1 MLIKIPVSAG
11 ELIDKITILEIKK
24 IKIND
29 KLKLALIKKEHKY
42 LKDILI
48 AKIKLTKP
56 VKENYSLLKKINLM
70 LWDIEDKKRN
80 AEKNRKFDKTFISLA
95 RKVYIYNDKRAE
107 VKSIINNIT
116 GSDIVVDGGWL
127 SKGL

>member
-1 MLIKIPVSAG
+1 MLIKIPVSTG

-24 IKIND
+24 IKVND
-29 KLKLALIKKEHKY
+29 KLKLGSIKKEHKY

-48 AKIKLTKP
+48 AKVKLTKL
-56 VKENYSLLKKINLM
+56 VKENYSLLKKINLI

-80 AEKNRKFDKTFISLA
+80 AEKNQKFDKTFISLA

-107 VKSIINNIT
+107 VKSILNKIT
-116 GSDIVVDGGWL
+116 GSDIVEVK
-127 SKGL
+127 SYKKY

>member
-1 MLIKIPVSAG
+1 MLIKIPVSIG

-24 IKIND
+24 IKVND
-29 KLKLALIKKEHKY
+29 KLKFGLIKKEHKY

-48 AKIKLTKP
+48 TKVKLTKL
-56 VKENYSLLKKINLM
+56 VKENYSLLKKINLK

-80 AEKNRKFDKTFISLA
+80 AEKNQKFDKTFISLA

-107 VKSIINNIT
+107 VKSILNKIT
-116 GSDIVVDGGWL
+116 GSDIVEVK
-127 SKGL
+127 SYKKY

>member
-1 MLIKIPVSAG
+1 MIIKIPISTG

-29 KLKLALIKKEHKY
+29 KLKLGFIRKEHKC

-48 AKIKLTKP
+48 KKIKLTKP
-56 VKENYSLLKKINLM
+56 VKENYSLLKKINMM
-70 LWDIEDKKRN
+70 LWEIEDKKRN
-80 AEKNRKFDKTFISLA
+80 AEKNKKFDKTFISLA

-107 VKSIINNIT
+107 VKSIINKIT
-116 GSDIVVDGGWL
+116 DSDIVEVK
-127 SKGL
+127 SYKKY

>member
-1 MLIKIPVSAG
+1 MLIKIPVSTG

-29 KLKLALIKKEHKY
+29 KLKLTLINKEHKY

-48 AKIKLTKP
+48 AKIKLTKS
-56 VKENYSLLKKINLM
+56 VKENYSLLKKINSM
-70 LWDIEDKKRN
+70 LWDIEDKKRK
-80 AEKNRKFDKTFISLA
+80 AEKNKKFDKTFISLA

-116 GSDIVVDGGWL
+116 GSDIVEVK
-127 SKGL
+127 SYKKY

>member
-1 MLIKIPVSAG
+1 MIIKIPVSTG

-29 KLKLALIKKEHKY
+29 KLKLGFIRKEHKC

-48 AKIKLTKP
+48 KKIKLTKP
-56 VKENYSLLKKINLM
+56 VKENYSLLKKINMM
-70 LWDIEDKKRN
+70 LWEIEDKKRN
-80 AEKNRKFDKTFISLA
+80 AEKNKKFDKTFISLA

-107 VKSIINNIT
+107 VKSIINKIT
-116 GSDIVVDGGWL
+116 DSDIVEVK
-127 SKGL
+127 SYKKY

>member
-29 KLKLALIKKEHKY
+29 KLKLTLINKEHKY

-70 LWDIEDKKRN
+70 LWDIEDKKRK
-80 AEKNRKFDKTFISLA
+80 AEKNKKFDKTFISLA

-116 GSDIVVDGGWL
+116 GSDIVEVK
-127 SKGL
+127 SYKKY

>member
-1 MLIKIPVSAG
+1 MLIKIPISTG

-29 KLKLALIKKEHKY
+29 KLKLTLINKEHKY

-56 VKENYSLLKKINLM
+56 VKENYSLLKKINSM
-70 LWDIEDKKRN
+70 LWDIEDKKRK
-80 AEKNRKFDKTFISLA
+80 AEKNKKFDKTFISLA

-116 GSDIVVDGGWL
+116 GSDIVEVK
-127 SKGL
+127 SYKKY

>member
-1 MLIKIPVSAG
+1 MIIKIPVSTG

-29 KLKLALIKKEHKY
+29 KFKLGFIRKEHKY

-48 AKIKLTKP
+48 KKIKLTKP
-56 VKENYSLLKKINLM
+56 VKENYSLLKKINMM
-70 LWDIEDKKRN
+70 LWEIEDKKRN
-80 AEKNRKFDKTFISLA
+80 AEKNKKFDKIFISLA

-107 VKSIINNIT
+107 IKSIINKIT
-116 GSDIVVDGGWL
+116 DSDIVEVK
-127 SKGL
+127 SYKKY

>member
-80 AEKNRKFDKTFISLA
+80 AEKNQKFDKTFISLA

-116 GSDIVVDGGWL
+116 GSYIVEVK
-127 SKGL
+127 SYKKY

>member
-1 MLIKIPVSAG
+1 MIIKIPVSTG

-29 KLKLALIKKEHKY
+29 KLKLSFIRKEHKC

-48 AKIKLTKP
+48 KKIKLTKP
-56 VKENYSLLKKINLM
+56 VKENYSLLKKINIM
-70 LWDIEDKKRN
+70 LWEIEDKKRN
-80 AEKNRKFDKTFISLA
+80 AEKNQKFDKTFISLA

-107 VKSIINNIT
+107 VKSIINKIT
-116 GSDIVVDGGWL
+116 DSDIVEVK
-127 SKGL
+127 SYKKY

>member
-1 MLIKIPVSAG
+1 MIIKIPVSTG

-29 KLKLALIKKEHKY
+29 KLKLSFIRKEHKC

-48 AKIKLTKP
+48 KKIKLTKP
-56 VKENYSLLKKINLM
+56 VKENYSLLKKINMM
-70 LWDIEDKKRN
+70 LWEIEDKKRN
-80 AEKNRKFDKTFISLA
+80 AEKKQKFDKTFISLA

-107 VKSIINNIT
+107 VKSIINKIT
-116 GSDIVVDGGWL
+116 DSDIVEVK
-127 SKGL
+127 SYKKY

>member
-116 GSDIVVDGGWL
+116 GSDIVEVK
-127 SKGL
+127 SYKKY

>member
-1 MLIKIPVSAG
+1 MLIKIPVSTG

-29 KLKLALIKKEHKY
+29 KLKLTLINKEHKY

-48 AKIKLTKP
+48 ANIKLTKP
-56 VKENYSLLKKINLM
+56 VKENYSLLKKINSM
-70 LWDIEDKKRN
+70 LWDIEDKKRK
-80 AEKNRKFDKTFISLA
+80 AEKNKKFDKTFISLA

-107 VKSIINNIT
+107 IKSIINNIT
-116 GSDIVVDGGWL
+116 GSDIVEVK
-127 SKGL
+127 SYKKY

>member
-1 MLIKIPVSAG
+1 MLIKIPVSTG

-24 IKIND
+24 VKIND
-29 KLKLALIKKEHKY
+29 KLKLGLIKKEHKY

-56 VKENYSLLKKINLM
+56 VKENYSLLKKINSM
-70 LWDIEDKKRN
+70 LWDIEDKKRK
-80 AEKNRKFDKTFISLA
+80 AEKNKKFDKTFISLA

-116 GSDIVVDGGWL
+116 GSDIVEVK
-127 SKGL
+127 SYKKY

>member
-1 MLIKIPVSAG
+1 MIIKIPVSTG

-29 KLKLALIKKEHKY
+29 RLKLGFIKKEHKY

-48 AKIKLTKP
+48 KKIKLTKP
-56 VKENYSLLKKINLM
+56 VKENYSLLKKINMM
-70 LWDIEDKKRN
+70 LWEIEDKKRN
-80 AEKNRKFDKTFISLA
+80 AEKNQKFDKTFISLA

-107 VKSIINNIT
+107 VKSIINKIT
-116 GSDIVVDGGWL
+116 DSDIVEVK
-127 SKGL
+127 SYKKY

>member
-116 GSDIVVDGGWL
+116 GSDIIEVK
-127 SKGL
+127 SYKKY